1 MAEQKEKVGKGAEGM
16 QKEEER
22 GGLKWMRLEGA
33 SGKLC
38 KKSSP
43 RGTGTEGTVGLCVGC
58 VMSCPR
64 QAFSL
69 LAYTF
74 LHCSDQSPEIRL
86 FVKRWVFWLMAL
98 KRGPEHGA
106 GTCWALGE
114 GILKGA
120 EQGC

>member
-1 MAEQKEKVGKGAEGM
+1 MNGKRGGRGSEVAEQKEKVGKGAEGM

-38 KKSSP
+38 SP
-43 RGTGTEGTVGLCVGC
+43 RGTETEGTVGLCVGC

-86 FVKRWVFWLMAL
+86 FVKRWVFGSWL
-98 KRGPEHGA
+98 
-106 GTCWALGE
+106 
-114 GILKGA
+114 
-120 EQGC
+120 